1 MALLDQI
8 EGPGDIKKL
17 SPNEWDSLAEEIRRF
32 LVRKVSMTGGHLAS
46 NLGTVELTMA
56 LHLALDLPNDKIVWD
71 VGHQSY
77 THKILTGRKDGF
89 DNLRQY
95 GGISGFPKRSESET
109 DVFDSGHSSTSIS
122 AALGLARARD
132 ILGEKRTIV
141 AVIGDGAMTGGLA
154 YEGLN
159 DASRMNSNLIII
171 LNDNNMSISPN
182 VGGVSS
188 YLSDIRTSSG
198 YIQLRDKIHDSLSDT
213 VPGVVKGI
221 SRAKQS
227 IKSLMVPGMFF
238 EEMGVTYLGPVDG
251 HNIKSIIKSIEEAKR
266 VNKAVL
272 IHVCTKKG
280 KGYLPAERKPSRFH
294 GTPPFIVKTGLPSK
308 VEKIESYTDVFSTEM
323 LKIAEADPATVAI
336 TAAMEDGVGLHS
348 FRVMHPDR
356 FFDVGIAEQHA
367 VTFAAGLAAGGLKPI
382 FAVYSTFLQRAYD
395 QIVEDVCLQKLPV
408 VFAVD
413 RAGLVGAD
421 GETHQG
427 IFDLSYFSSVPG
439 MTVMAPKNGQELR
452 DMLRFA
458 LKLGRPAAIRYPRGA
473 AFNGLGEFRAPMEIG
488 KAERLYEEGGIL
500 LLAVGSMVKT
510 ALKVREM
517 LAAQGMKCSIVNAR
531 FVQPMDTELLRE
543 AVGEYS
549 LIVTMEEN
557 VHSGGFGEHVAA
569 WYAEQDI
576 DAELLQIAIP
586 DAFVPHGSPAQLC
599 QLTGIDAESMAK
611 PGAAY
616 KAPGF
621 CYPVLPARRHRSA
634 DFICRIIS
642 SGRTIMP
649 AQGMRLTAIPVRRP
663 AASAMMPTSQ
673 GNTIPPIPAK
683 ERRKPRLAE
692 LIISPVQAMVM
703 G

>member
-1 MALLDQI
+1 M
-8 EGPGDIKKL
+8 
-17 SPNEWDSLAEEIRRF
+17 
-32 LVRKVSMTGGHLAS
+32 
-46 NLGTVELTMA
+46 
-56 LHLALDLPNDKIVWD
+56 
-71 VGHQSY
+71 
-77 THKILTGRKDGF
+77 
-89 DNLRQY
+89 
-95 GGISGFPKRSESET
+95 
-109 DVFDSGHSSTSIS
+109 
-122 AALGLARARD
+122 
-132 ILGEKRTIV
+132 
-141 AVIGDGAMTGGLA
+141 
-154 YEGLN
+154 
-159 DASRMNSNLIII
+159 
-171 LNDNNMSISPN
+171 
-182 VGGVSS
+182 
-188 YLSDIRTSSG
+188 
-198 YIQLRDKIHDSLSDT
+198 
-213 VPGVVKGI
+213 PGVVKGI

-336 TAAMEDGVGLHS
+336 TAAMEAGVGLHS

-473 AFNGLGEFRAPMEIG
+473 AFNGLGDFRAPMELG

-543 AVGEYS
+543 AAGEYS

-599 QLTGIDAESMAK
+599 QLTGIDAESIVTK
-611 PGAAY
+611 I
-616 KAPGF
+616 
-621 CYPVLPARRHRSA
+621 LN
-634 DFICRIIS
+634 
-642 SGRTIMP
+642 RT
-649 AQGMRLTAIPVRRP
+649 Q
-663 AASAMMPTSQ
+663 
-673 GNTIPPIPAK
+673 N
-683 ERRKPRLAE
+683 
-692 LIISPVQAMVM
+692 
-703 G
+703 

>member
-89 DNLRQY
+89 DHLRQY

-227 IKSLMVPGMFF
+227 IKSLMVPGMLF

-348 FRVMHPDR
+348 FRVMHPNR

-473 AFNGLGEFRAPMEIG
+473 AFNGLGDFRAPMELG

-599 QLTGIDAESMAK
+599 QLTGIDAESIVTK
-611 PGAAY
+611 IL
-616 KAPGF
+616 K
-621 CYPVLPARRHRSA
+621 
-634 DFICRIIS
+634 
-642 SGRTIMP
+642 RT
-649 AQGMRLTAIPVRRP
+649 Q
-663 AASAMMPTSQ
+663 
-673 GNTIPPIPAK
+673 N
-683 ERRKPRLAE
+683 
-692 LIISPVQAMVM
+692 
-703 G
+703 